1 MMNNFLP
8 YVSIILL
15 LVLSAYF
22 SASEMALSSS
32 NVKRLRSL
40 NEEKKGFG
48 IKSALRLKEGYDE
61 ALGVILIGNNLANNA
76 ASSVMT
82 VIILSVLG
90 EGYAWASTLI
100 MTSLVLIFG
109 EILPKTI
116 AKQFP
121 EKFSAVLSGPLYIL
135 SIILFPV
142 NWFIIKFLNL
152 ISKLWEKNMSDNE
165 AVSEKDLEN
174 IIDIVEDEGVLDEEQ
189 CDLLQ
194 NALDFDEVLAYEIVT
209 HRVDMDAID
218 IRDPYEVNIK
228 KIHESKYSRMPV
240 YEDTPDN
247 IIGILHLNRVFKRLI
262 DDEKI
267 NIRNLLLPV
276 IFVHKTMSLPDV
288 LEKMRESKCHMVV
301 VLDEYGGTMGILTLE
316 DVLEQ
321 IVGEIFDENDEVER
335 EFEVIDDTH
344 FEASGDMRIYDFF
357 DEFDK
362 DIEEDEEFEGDFATV
377 SGWVMHT
384 LEGEVEEGDTFDY
397 EELRITVLEFD
408 ERRIEKIAVE
418 ILPEPDDDEEEEE
431 DD

>member
-8 YVSIILL
+8 YISIVLL
-15 LVLSAYF
+15 IILSAYF

-40 NEEKKGFG
+40 NEENKSFG
-48 IKSALRLKEGYDE
+48 LKSALRLKEGYDE

-90 EGYAWASTLI
+90 EGYAWASTII
-100 MTSLVLIFG
+100 MTLLVLTFG
-109 EILPKTI
+109 EILPKTV

-121 EKFSAVLSGPLYIL
+121 EKFSAVLSGPLFIL
-135 SIILFPV
+135 SIILFPI
-142 NWFIIKFLNL
+142 NWFLTRFLNC

-321 IVGEIFDENDEVER
+321 IVGEIFDETDEVER

-377 SGWVMHT
+377 SGWIMHT

-397 EELRITVLEFD
+397 EELRITVIEFD

-418 ILPEPDDDEEEEE
+418 ILDLSEEDKEEE
-431 DD
+431 DED